1 MASKPALAVLGSTE
15 YFSFTARSL
24 FLLFEIID
32 LVNYIVILMSDCLFG
47 LQAGNASG
55 LMSVILDRVN

>member
-1 MASKPALAVLGSTE
+1 MASKPTLAVLGSTE

-32 LVNYIVILMSDCLFG
+32 LVNYVVILVSHCLVG
-47 LQAGNASG
+47 PQDGNASG
-55 LMSVILDRVN
+55 LMSMIIDRVN